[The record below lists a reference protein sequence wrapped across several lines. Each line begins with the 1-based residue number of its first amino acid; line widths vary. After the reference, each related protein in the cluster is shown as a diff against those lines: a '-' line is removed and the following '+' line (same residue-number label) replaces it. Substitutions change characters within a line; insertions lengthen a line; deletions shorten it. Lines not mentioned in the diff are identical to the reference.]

1 MNVSLEKNGN
11 VDGIITVQVEKAD
24 YADKVKKELKKIA
37 ETHVVPGFRK
47 GHVPM
52 DHLRRRFGKDV
63 KSDVIND
70 LVYREVFKYIQDNK
84 IQALGDPM
92 PVEVKEITLEDG
104 DYTFQYEIGI
114 APEFNL
120 EINKDL
126 ILPYYKIAVSDQ
138 MREEQDKNLRQRL
151 GSQVPGET
159 VDDRA
164 LIKGAIMELN
174 EDGTVKET
182 EDAVQV
188 VNGIIAPFH
197 FTDRE
202 QAALFDGKHVNDKVV
217 FNPYKTCNGNT
228 AELSSMLNID
238 KEEVE
243 NHKGDFEMAISEI
256 IVLKPAEHD
265 QEFFDTVFG
274 KDKVHNE
281 EEYTPALTE
290 MIANGLEGNSKQL
303 FAAQTREYFV
313 NKYKDIEL
321 PDTFL
326 KKWLVA
332 RNEEL
337 TAENIDEEYAKMRSS
352 LVWQLVKDDIAKQF
366 DVKVEEADLLAFAK
380 QIAMQQFAQYGMT
393 NLDDETITDYA
404 KRMIDSKEYR
414 SRIYDTVSENKLY
427 ATVENAVT
435 LDEKTVSVEE
445 FQKIANGVE
454 DVEEG
459 EEETEE

>member
-24 YADKVKKELKKIA
+24 YADKVKKELKKLA

-70 LVYREVFKYIQDNK
+70 LVYREVYKYIQDNK
-84 IQALGDPM
+84 LSVLGEPL
-92 PVEVKEITLEDG
+92 PVEMKEVTLDDT
-104 DYTFQYEIGI
+104 DYSFQYEIGL
-114 APEFNL
+114 APDFSL
-120 EINKDL
+120 ALNKEMT
-126 ILPYYKIAVSDQ
+126 LPYYKIGVTDE
-138 MREEQDKNLRQRL
+138 MRAEQDKNLCQRL
-151 GSQVPGET
+151 GAQVPGET
-159 VDDRA
+159 VDERA
-164 LIKGAIMELN
+164 LVKGAIMELN

-217 FNPYKTCNGNT
+217 FNPYKTCGGNA

-256 IVLKPAEHD
+256 IVLKPAEHN

-281 EEYTPALTE
+281 EEYQAALTD

-303 FAAQTREYFV
+303 FATQTRDFFIE
-313 NKYKDIEL
+313 KYKDAEL
-321 PDTFL
+321 PEAFL

-337 TAENIDEEYAKMRSS
+337 TAENIDEEYAKMRPS
-352 LVWQLVKDDIAKQF
+352 LVWQLVKDEIAKQF
-366 DVKVEEADLLAFAK
+366 DVKVEEADLLEFAK
-380 QIAMQQFAQYGMT
+380 QVAYQQFAQYGMT
-393 NLDDETITDYA
+393 NMDDDTITDYA
-404 KRMIDSKEYR
+404 KRMLENKDYR
-414 SRIYDTVSENKLY
+414 SRIFDTVADNKLY
-427 ATVENAVT
+427 AVIENAVT
-435 LDEKTVSVEE
+435 LDVKTVSVDE
-445 FQKIANGVE
+445 FKKIAEGAAKE
-454 DVEEG
+454 D
-459 EEETEE
+459 

>member
-1 MNVSLEKNGN
+1 MNVSLEKKGN

-70 LVYREVFKYIQDNK
+70 LVYREVYKYLQDNK
-84 IQALGDPM
+84 LPVLGEPL
-92 PVEVKEITLEDG
+92 PVEMKEVTLDDT
-104 DYTFQYEIGI
+104 DYTFQYEIGM
-114 APEFNL
+114 APDFSL
-120 EINKDL
+120 ALNKD
-126 ILPYYKIAVSDQ
+126 INLPYYKIAVSDK
-138 MREEQDKNLRQRL
+138 MREEQDKNLCQRL
-151 GSQVPGET
+151 GAQVPGEA
-159 VDDRA
+159 VDERA
-164 LIKGAIMELN
+164 LVKGAIMELN

-217 FNPYKTCNGNT
+217 FNPYKTCNGNA

-238 KEEVE
+238 KEQVE

-256 IVLKPAEHD
+256 IVLKPAEHN

-281 EEYTPALTE
+281 EEYQKALTE
-290 MIANGLEGNSKQL
+290 MIENGLEGNSKQL
-303 FAAQTREYFV
+303 FAAQAHEYFTE
-313 NKYKDIEL
+313 KYKDAEL
-321 PDTFL
+321 PEEFL

-337 TAENIDEEYAKMRSS
+337 TAENIDEEYAKMRPS
-352 LVWQLVKDDIAKQF
+352 LIWQLVKDEIAKQC
-366 DVKVEEADLLAFAK
+366 DVKVEEDDLLAFAK
-380 QIAMQQFAQYGMT
+380 QMAFQQFAQYGMT
-393 NLDDETITDYA
+393 NMDDETITDYA
-404 KRMIDSKEYR
+404 KRMLENKDYR
-414 SRIYDTVSENKLY
+414 SRIYDTVNDNKLY
-427 ATVENAVT
+427 AAIENAVT
-435 LDEKTVSVEE
+435 LDVKTVSVEE
-445 FQKIANGVE
+445 FQKIAQGAPE
-454 DVEEG
+454 AEE
-459 EEETEE
+459 

>member
-11 VDGIITVQVEKAD
+11 VDGIVTVQVEKAD

-84 IQALGDPM
+84 LPMLGEPL
-92 PVEVKEITLEDG
+92 PVEVKEISLDDS
-104 DYTFQYEIGI
+104 DYTFQYEIGL
-114 APEFNL
+114 APDFSLNL
-120 EINKDL
+120 NKEIT
-126 ILPYYKIAVSDQ
+126 LPYYKIGVTDQ
-138 MREEQDKNLRQRL
+138 MREEQDKNLCQRL

-159 VDDRA
+159 VDERA

-174 EDGTVKET
+174 EDCTVKET

-197 FTDRE
+197 FIDRE

-238 KEEVE
+238 KEDVE

-256 IVLKPAEHD
+256 IVLKPAEHN
-265 QEFFDTVFG
+265 QEFFDNVFG

-281 EEYTPALTE
+281 EEYQKALTE
-290 MIANGLEGNSKQL
+290 MIENGLSGNSKQL
-303 FAAQTREYFV
+303 FAAQAREYFIE
-313 NKYKDIEL
+313 KYKDAEL
-321 PDTFL
+321 PETFL

-337 TAENIDEEYAKMRSS
+337 TQENIDEEYAKMRPS
-352 LVWQLVKDDIAKQF
+352 LVWQLVKDEIAKQC
-366 DVKVEEADLLAFAK
+366 DVKVEEDDLLAFAK
-380 QIAMQQFAQYGMT
+380 QVAFQQFAQYGMT

-404 KRMIDSKEYR
+404 KRMLDNKEYR
-414 SRIYDTVSENKLY
+414 GRIYDTVYENKLF
-427 ATVENAVT
+427 ATIENAVT

-445 FQKIANGVE
+445 FQKIASGTPE
-454 DVEEG
+454 VEE
-459 EEETEE
+459 

>member
-1 MNVSLEKNGN
+1 MNVSLEKKGN
-11 VDGIITVQVEKAD
+11 VDGIVTVQVEKAD

-70 LVYREVFKYIQDNK
+70 LVYREVFKYIQDEKLNV
-84 IQALGDPM
+84 LGEPL

-104 DYTFQYEIGI
+104 DYTFQYEIGF
-114 APEFNL
+114 APDFAL
-120 EINKDL
+120 DLGKDVT
-126 ILPYYKIAVSDQ
+126 LPYYKIGVTDQ

-151 GSQVPGET
+151 GAQVPGET
-159 VDDRA
+159 VDERA

-188 VNGIIAPFH
+188 INGIIAPFH

-202 QAALFDGKHVNDKVV
+202 QAALFDGKHVKDKVV
-217 FNPYKTCNGNT
+217 FNPYKTCNGNA

-238 KEEVE
+238 KEQVE

-256 IVLKPAEHD
+256 IVLKPAELG
-265 QEFFDTVFG
+265 QEYYDNVFG
-274 KDKVHNE
+274 KDQVHNE
-281 EEYTPALTE
+281 EEYKEALTK

-303 FAAQTREYFV
+303 FAAQAREYFV
-313 NKYKDIEL
+313 NKYQGAEL
-321 PDTFL
+321 PETFL

-337 TAENIDEEYAKMRSS
+337 TEANIDEEYAKMRPS
-352 LVWQLVKDDIAKQF
+352 LIWQLVKDEIAKKF

-380 QIAMQQFAQYGMT
+380 QIAYQQFAQYGMT

-404 KRMIDSKEYR
+404 KRMLDSKEYR
-414 SRIYDTVSENKLY
+414 GRIFDTVNENKLF
-427 ATVENAVT
+427 ATIEGAVT

-445 FQKIANGVE
+445 FQKIAAGTPE
-454 DVEEG
+454 VEE
-459 EEETEE
+459 